1 MRYNKE
7 LVEKTAETPSQGE
20 RAAAIKWL
28 AVQGE
33 AIQIEAFR
41 LQTDLLRQRREKGER
56 VSPELAFSLLVL
68 ACRKMRFEEDALHM
82 KKRLN
87 EEEAEK
93 IQRRKMERFKANKKG
108 KGSPKREMIRTRYYY
123 LVQKLRTEEGLGW
136 RNCATYLKKYHN
148 FDVTFSY
155 LKAIILELEKLHDGN

>member
-28 AVQGE
+28 SVQGE

-68 ACRKMRFEEDALHM
+68 ACRKMRFEEDVLHM

-93 IQRRKMERFKANKKG
+93 LQRRKMERFKADKKG
-108 KGSPKREMIRTRYYY
+108 KGSPKREMIRTRYYH
-123 LVQKLRTEEGLGW
+123 LVQKLRIEDGLGW
-136 RNCATYLKKYHN
+136 RNCAAYLKKYHN

-155 LKAIILELEKLHDGN
+155 LKAIIQELEKLHDGN